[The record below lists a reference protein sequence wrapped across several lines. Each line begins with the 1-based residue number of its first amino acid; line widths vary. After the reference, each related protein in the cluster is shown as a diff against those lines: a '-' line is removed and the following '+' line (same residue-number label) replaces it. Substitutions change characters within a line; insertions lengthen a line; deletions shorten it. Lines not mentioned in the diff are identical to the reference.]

1 MRSQALAARSFSG
14 DKVIYVDNTK
24 VEYFQT
30 VVKGFRSGRCS
41 LRIAGCDVA
50 WGYGSKA
57 GLCIVQLHQIFTSVN
72 AADESIVTLIVDVKS
87 GAEPTIADVHLEHL

>member
-1 MRSQALAARSFSG
+1 LAARSFSG

-24 VEYFQT
+24 EEYLQM
-30 VVKGFRSGRCS
+30 VAKGCLSGLCS

-57 GLCIVQLHQIFTSVN
+57 GLCIVQLYQVLTTAN
-72 AADESIVTLIVDVKS
+72 AADESIVTFIVDVKS